1 MVNMEID
8 YRKSEMTISKDVYD
22 IMILIIISIHQ
33 DVFMH

>member
-33 DVFMH
+33 DVFMQ